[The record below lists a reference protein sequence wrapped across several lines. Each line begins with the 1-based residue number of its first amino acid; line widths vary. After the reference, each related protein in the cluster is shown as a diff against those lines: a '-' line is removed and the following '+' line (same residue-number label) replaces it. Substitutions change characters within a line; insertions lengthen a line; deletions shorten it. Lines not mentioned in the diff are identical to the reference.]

1 MVGIHFSPMCVGCTL
16 LGMASLAT
24 IVGLWTIQLL
34 PSTQPLA
41 EPWKEYRLPDT
52 LVPDCYNITLWPR
65 LRPNSYGL
73 FVFTGKSTVIFRCLR
88 ETDLILIHSN
98 KLNMTSTDGYM
109 AKLSALG
116 TAGAPSIQKTW
127 MEETTQYLV
136 IELKG
141 KLKAG
146 ELYELYTEF
155 VGELADDLAGF
166 YRSEYDENG
175 EKK

>member
-1 MVGIHFSPMCVGCTL
+1 MVRIHFSTMCVGCTF

-24 IVGLWTIQLL
+24 IVGLWTVQLL
-34 PSTQPLA
+34 PSTEAPA
-41 EPWKEYRLPDT
+41 EPWNEYRLPDT
-52 LVPDCYNITLWPR
+52 LVPDYYNITLWPR
-65 LRPNSYGL
+65 LQPNIHGL
-73 FVFTGKSTVIFRCLR
+73 FVFTGNSSIVFKCLR

-98 KLNMTSTDGYM
+98 KLNLTLIDGYL

-116 TAGAPSIQKTW
+116 TSVAPSIHNTW
-127 MEETTQYLV
+127 TQETTQYLV
-136 IELKG
+136 MQLKG